1 VDQHSLRVFLT
12 MANALHFGRTGQ
24 ECNLSPSAVSRTI
37 LRLEDELGRPL
48 FTRDN
53 RSVELTT
60 AGAEFRRY
68 ATEVLDGW
76 ERFRKAM
83 SSGGE
88 NLAGELKLYC
98 SVAASYTVLADLFR
112 AFREKYPDVRI
123 RLQTGDSAAA
133 IERVMGG
140 EADIT
145 VAALPGFLP
154 RHLAFKSVIVTP
166 LLFIAPTVPS
176 DAAEITRR
184 SPVPWSRVP
193 MILSETGLSRKRVDA
208 WFRAGG
214 IKPNVY
220 AEVAGHEAIVSMVR
234 LGCGVAVVPRLVLDR
249 FSLDGEVRVIDAK
262 PPLEPYIV
270 GLCALKRRLSSPVVK
285 AFWEIAGEGSV

>member
-1 VDQHSLRVFLT
+1 VDQHALRVFLSMT
-12 MANALHFGRTGQ
+12 NTLHFGRTGQ
-24 ECNLSPSAVSRTI
+24 ECNLSPSAVSRTVM
-37 LRLEDELGRPL
+37 RLEEELGRAL

-53 RSVELTT
+53 RSVELPP

-76 ERFRKAM
+76 ERFSRSMNA
-83 SSGGE
+83 GGE

-98 SVAASYTVLADLFR
+98 SVAASYTVLGALFQ
-112 AFREKYPDVRI
+112 AFREKYPEVRI

-166 LLFIAPTVPS
+166 LLFVAPTVS
-176 DAAEITRR
+176 SEAAEMTRK

-249 FSLDGEVRVIDAK
+249 FSHEGEIRVIDVK

-270 GLCALKRRLSSPVVK
+270 GLCAMKRRLSSPVVK
-285 AFWEIAGEGSV
+285 AFWETAGEGTT